1 MSMRGS
7 FAGLPE
13 DQVILMAQQGNGEA
27 MEYLLKRHID
37 IVYSKAKVFYIKG
50 LDKDDVV
57 QEGLVGLYKAIRD
70 FQFDR
75 EASFRGF
82 AHICVYRHL
91 ISAVKTANRQKH
103 IPLNTFTSI
112 DKQLKY
118 GREENS
124 GRTLQ
129 EVIAD
134 ERIDPENEIINQELI
149 KEVSTTLR
157 EMLTPLEWKVF
168 ISYLDNKTYQEI
180 SRELNSSIKTVD
192 NALQRSR
199 RKINQIRYK
208 LNGEDVRQLMQW

>member
-1 MSMRGS
+1 MRLS
-7 FAGLPE
+7 FASLSE
-13 DQVILMAQQGNGEA
+13 AQILLQAQEGDREA
-27 MEYLLKRHID
+27 MEFLLKKNID

-50 LDKDDVV
+50 LDKEDVI

-70 FQFDR
+70 YQFDR

-112 DKQLKY
+112 DKQIKY
-118 GREENS
+118 GREESS

-134 ERIDPENEIINQELI
+134 EKIDPEKEIINRELV
-149 KEVSTTLR
+149 KEVYTTLE

-168 ISYLDNKTYQEI
+168 TSYLDNKTYQEI

-199 RKINQIRYK
+199 RKISQIKYK
-208 LNGEDVRQLMQW
+208 LNDEDLQQIMEQQS